1 MHRYDRRRQ
10 GLALGMAFLAGT
22 VDANGFLVARGYFTS
37 FMSGNTTRL
46 GVDLAR
52 EPQMASLP
60 VTILG
65 CFVVGVTAGALIAR
79 KQNGRHKRILLAVV
93 AAFLSL
99 AAIASLFGHDL
110 WFLALATTAMGFAN
124 NVFSRD
130 GEVTV
135 GVTYMTGALVR
146 FAQGLAARIAGQ
158 PDRTMRGY
166 GWLWC
171 SLALGAAFG
180 AFLHL
185 RDAQLAVCSPVA
197 ITVALLLVALVVETR
212 SASDRAG

>member
-1 MHRYDRRRQ
+1 
-10 GLALGMAFLAGT
+10 
-22 VDANGFLVARGYFTS
+22 
-37 FMSGNTTRL
+37 
-46 GVDLAR
+46 
-52 EPQMASLP
+52 MASLP
-60 VTILG
+60 LTILG
-65 CFVVGVTAGALIAR
+65 SFVIGVTAGALIAR
-79 KQNGRHKRILLAVV
+79 KWNGHHKRILLTVV

-99 AAIASLFGHDL
+99 AAVASLSGHDL